1 MSLTQ
6 YEQVRMTG
14 SKIRNTNYFI
24 LAGFMTA
31 AMVFLLVVPKEW
43 LFSGHPFCL
52 HYYLFGVQCPLCG
65 STRGLYSLLHGNF
78 TRAWALNFNVFL
90 LAVLYLLVI
99 IRAFSNRRWVNL
111 SIRSLLW
118 VMAAGYV
125 ILYINR
131 LI

>member
-1 MSLTQ
+1 M
-6 YEQVRMTG
+6 ERMIR

-24 LAGFMTA
+24 LATFMTA
-31 AMVFLLVVPKEW
+31 AMVILLLLPAEW
-43 LFSGHPFCL
+43 LFTGHPLCL

-78 TRAWALNFNVFL
+78 ARAWALNFNVFL
-90 LAVLYLLVI
+90 LALLYLLVI
-99 IRAFSNRRWVNL
+99 LRAFSNRKWVSL
-111 SIRSLLW
+111 SIRVLLW
-118 VMAAGYV
+118 IMAAGYG